1 MTAISTRTMAVKVLA
16 GSQRRSRHMI
26 REILMK
32 NEIVFEEDLAMWI
45 LPGFLGGRLALSDHA
60 LSLT

>member
-1 MTAISTRTMAVKVLA
+1 
-16 GSQRRSRHMI
+16 
-26 REILMK
+26 MK
-32 NEIVFEEDLAMWI
+32 NEIVFEEDLAMQI